1 MTDGLF
7 SEVSLH
13 DPATRAGFRLRRLDV
28 LNWGTFN
35 GRVWSLR
42 VDGDNALLTGD
53 IGSGKSTIVDA
64 ITTLLLPAHRVSY
77 NKAAGAEVRE
87 RTLRSYIL
95 GYHKSESNEVS
106 GTSKPVGLRTGSTF
120 SVVLGVFGNDG
131 YDQEVTLAQVFW
143 LRDGQSGQPDRFHV
157 VADRDLSIAG
167 DFTDFGT
174 DIAALKR
181 RLRRGSVRI
190 HDQFKDYGRDFR
202 RQLGIE
208 SEQAMELFHQTVSMK
223 AVGNLNDFVRQH
235 MLEPFDAA
243 EWTDRL
249 VAHFDDL
256 TRSHEAVVT
265 ARAQITELAP
275 ILVDSDE
282 HDALEDEI
290 LSLRRLRDALPFYV
304 ATRVA
309 GLQRDTIADLRLQV
323 ADLQER
329 SAAVAVRK
337 KEGESTAR
345 RLEIERAGHGGNRLA
360 EIDRELVTAE
370 GLRNSRQDAARRFDE
385 RLAASRLPTVENAVQ
400 FAARRGEIGDAL
412 AAVTDGQASNQNR
425 TSDLAVERARIDVE
439 STELRAELTSLQNRR
454 SNIPRTSLDL
464 RENLCAAIGITV
476 DELPFAGELISVRG
490 DALDWEGAAERVLHG
505 FGVSL
510 LVPDTHY
517 TQVSQWINAQHLN
530 TRIVYYRILPVGRP
544 RPRPE
549 RDTGVTPLYSMLAIK
564 GDSPFHDWLDEELV
578 KRADHACVDT
588 MSEFRRA
595 RDAVTRQGLI
605 KRDKR
610 HEKDD
615 RRAIGDRRNYV
626 LGWDNQQKID
636 ALLEQMTRVQ
646 AALTR
651 VQEQQHAV
659 DVERKAIDVRIKNLT
674 LLADCREFTEIDWRT
689 AVRQI
694 EQLAAERR
702 ELQQSSAELDRLTAA
717 LEQVQRD
724 IDAAAVEG
732 DALTRGIGKLEQS
745 LETAQA
751 GLADAEAVLARPET
765 ADAAS
770 SFAELDKEVGKRAT
784 ASVGDCERLRSD
796 LTDTLTKRSEGRTGL
811 RTRVVTRM
819 VGRMQQFRQH
829 YPLQGV
835 EMDASVAAAGEYRE
849 LHRRLA
855 HDDLPRFES
864 DFKRFLNQNTIRD
877 IAMFSST
884 LTKQLEQIRERIT
897 TINGSLHDIDY
908 NTGRF
913 IKLVGSLTPNTEI
926 REFRAELRAC
936 TDDTLIGDDSE
947 QYSEQKFL
955 QVKRIIERFRGR
967 EGFTEVDRQWSRR
980 VTDVRHWLVFSA
992 SERWRETD
1000 VEHENY
1006 TDSGGKSGGQKEK
1019 LAYTI
1024 LAASLAYQFKLEWG
1038 AARSRTFR
1046 FAVID
1051 EAFGRGSENS
1061 TRFAL
1066 DLFRRLGLQ
1075 LLIVTPL
1082 QKIHVIEPY
1091 VAAVGFVDN
1100 LHGDNS
1106 RLQNLTVEEYRTLQV
1121 AHAVRGAARTE
1132 PGSDTGA

>member
-7 SEVSLH
+7 SEVALN
-13 DPATRAGFRLRRLDV
+13 DPGNRAGFRLRRLEV
-28 LNWGTFN
+28 LNWGTFD
-35 GRVWSLR
+35 GRVWTLR
-42 VDGDNALLTGD
+42 INGDNALLTGD

-87 RTLRSYIL
+87 RNLRSYVL
-95 GYHKSESNEVS
+95 GHHKSESNEAS
-106 GTSKPVGLRTGSTF
+106 GTSRPVGLRSGSTF
-120 SVVLGVFGNDG
+120 SVLLGVFGNDG
-131 YDQEVTLAQVFW
+131 YEQEVTLAQVFW

-157 VADRDLSIAG
+157 VADRELSITN
-167 DFTDFGT
+167 DFADFGP
-174 DIAALKR
+174 DISVLKR
-181 RLRRGSVRI
+181 RLRRNSVRV

-249 VAHFDDL
+249 VTHFDDL

-265 ARAQITELAP
+265 ARAQIAELAP
-275 ILVDSDE
+275 LLADSDE
-282 HDALEDEI
+282 HDALEAQISD
-290 LSLRRLRDALPFYV
+290 LRRLRDALPFYV
-304 ATRVA
+304 ATRVS
-309 GLQRDTIADLRLQV
+309 GLQQTIVTDVDTQV
-323 ADLQER
+323 AELRGR
-329 SAAVAVRK
+329 SVAVAARK
-337 KEGESTAR
+337 KELASEAR
-345 RLEIERAGHGGNRLA
+345 RLDIERAGHGGNRLA
-360 EIDRELVTAE
+360 EIDRELVTVE
-370 GLRNSRQDAARRFDE
+370 GQRDTRQDAARRYDD
-385 RLAASRLPTVENAVQ
+385 RLSTSGLRPVETAEQ
-400 FAARRGEIGDAL
+400 FIARQAEIGAAL
-412 AAVTDGQASNQNR
+412 TATAADQADNQNR
-425 TSDLAVERARIDVE
+425 TSDLAVQRSRVDTE
-439 STELRAELTSLQNRR
+439 STDLREELASLQNRR
-454 SNIPRTSLDL
+454 SNIPRLSLQVRD
-464 RENLCAAIGITV
+464 NLCAALGIAVTEV
-476 DELPFAGELISVRG
+476 PFAGELITVRD
-490 DALDWEGAAERVLHG
+490 DALEWEGAAERVLHG

-510 LVPDTHY
+510 LIPDAHY
-517 TQVSQWINAQHLN
+517 AAVSEWINASHLN
-530 TRIVYYRILPVGRP
+530 TRIVYYRILAGGRP
-544 RPRPE
+544 RPRPAL
-549 RDTGVTPLYSMLAIK
+549 DAGVTPLYSMLAIK
-564 GDSPFHDWLDEELV
+564 SDSPFHGWLDEELA

-588 MSEFRRA
+588 MTEFRRA

-615 RRAIGDRRNYV
+615 RAAISDRRNYV

-636 ALLEQMTRVQ
+636 ALLDQMSRVQ

-651 VQEQQHAV
+651 IRDQQDTV
-659 DVERKAIDVRIKNLT
+659 TRERQAIEDRRTDLG
-674 LLADCREFTEIDWRT
+674 LLNERRDFTEIDWRS
-689 AVRQI
+689 AVRRI
-694 EQLAAERR
+694 EHLGSERR
-702 ELQQSSAELDRLTAA
+702 QLQKASAELSRLTADLERVQAQIDDSTTEEKA
-717 LEQVQRD
+717 LD
-724 IDAAAVEG
+724 
-732 DALTRGIGKLEQS
+732 TGIGKLQQAH
-745 LETAQA
+745 ETALA
-751 GLADAEAVLARPET
+751 GLAEAAAVLAQPES
-765 ADAAS
+765 ADAAAC
-770 SFAELDKEVGKRAT
+770 FGQLDIEVGRRDTTTVRA
-784 ASVGDCERLRSD
+784 CELLQTD
-796 LTDTLTKRSEGRTGL
+796 LTATLTKRSEVRSGQRTTVA
-811 RTRVVTRM
+811 TRI

-829 YPLQGV
+829 HPLQAAEV
-835 EMDASVAAAGEYRE
+835 DASVAAAGEYRE

-884 LTKQLEQIRERIT
+884 LTKQLDQIRERIT
-897 TINGSLHDIDY
+897 TINDSLHDIDY
-908 NTGRF
+908 NPGRF
-913 IKLVGSLTPNTEI
+913 IRLVGSPTPNTEI
-926 REFRAELRAC
+926 REFRTELRAC
-936 TDDTLIGDDSE
+936 TDDTLVGDDSE
-947 QYSEQKFL
+947 QYSEQKFV
-955 QVKRIIERFRGR
+955 QVKKIIERFRGR
-967 EGFTEVDRQWSRR
+967 EGFTDADRQWTRR

-992 SERWRETD
+992 SERWRESD
-1000 VEHENY
+1000 AEHENY

-1038 AARSRTFR
+1038 ATRSRTFR

-1066 DLFRRLGLQ
+1066 DLFQRLGLQ

-1106 RLQNLTVEEYRTLQV
+1106 RLQNLTVEEYRALQV
-1121 AHAVRGAARTE
+1121 AHAVRGAVRVN
-1132 PGSDTGA
+1132 TGTDG